1 MADNIKYTTSFI
13 PTKALAQKVDNLI
26 VMSENNRKQFERRWY
41 DNNFFDDG
49 FHFRYVS
56 RETGKIVDLSQHSS
70 SHTPMR
76 AIPKASRQIRGVANL
91 LLSPEYRPVVYPDE
105 NSLTNNREM
114 AKKEAQRKGL
124 WIQDQ
129 WETNEIKEKLI
140 EMVIGS
146 SKESVSFIKIWSDG
160 KERIRTVVRDAFDLY
175 LTGSVS
181 DIEDSPFV
189 IEAHPK
195 LIAQIKSNPAFK
207 QEDLDQINPDNKYAS
222 SEVKEA
228 YMRSKYGN
236 QMASDDVA
244 TLIQKE
250 AFIKEYVNRDNM
262 ADIIKNG
269 NKNDLEDLSLKE
281 IGDVVMRHA
290 FVAGGIVLLDEYL
303 AMDKY
308 PYIDFRFEPGPIY
321 QVPLI
326 ERFIPANKSLDT
338 VMSRIERYTNTMVTG
353 TWMKRKG
360 ENFEVNNIPG
370 GQVIEYEGTPP
381 VQGNIVQIPSFVF
394 NLIEQLNSI
403 IEEQGASTA
412 ALGQIPSGVKSGVA
426 IESLK
431 STEYANLKIASDQLK
446 KTVRRIGEQMISI
459 GSDFVVP
466 KTIMR
471 MDKQEPETLSFIGER
486 GISKRKEL
494 GIQIPEDVTVLHKD
508 VKVDIEVE
516 SGLGFTMEG
525 KKQTMQQIATF
536 MRDLAREGYLTQ
548 EAVKVVLDKFL
559 ETYQFGATQEFTEA
573 MNDGTQSS
581 KLTEDQLAQMKI
593 AIAEVLK
600 DLGLVGPESDQKL
613 VDSTKVGVGEM
624 MQDMAGGQ
632 NAT

>member
-26 VMSENNRKQFERRWY
+26 VMAENNRKQFERRWY

-70 SHTPMR
+70 SNTPMR

-91 LLSPEYRPVVYPDE
+91 LLSPEYRSVVYPDE

-114 AKKEAQRKGL
+114 AKKEAQRKGW

-129 WETNEIKEKLI
+129 WEENEIKEKLI

-207 QEDLDQINPDNKYAS
+207 QEDLDQISPDNKYAS

-338 VMSRIERYTNTMVTG
+338 VMSRVERYTNTMVTG

-381 VQGNIVQIPSFVF
+381 VQGNIAPIPSFVF

-446 KTVRRIGEQMISI
+446 KTVRRIGERMISI
-459 GSDFVVP
+459 G
-466 KTIMR
+466 
-471 MDKQEPETLSFIGER
+471 
-486 GISKRKEL
+486 
-494 GIQIPEDVTVLHKD
+494 
-508 VKVDIEVE
+508 
-516 SGLGFTMEG
+516 
-525 KKQTMQQIATF
+525 
-536 MRDLAREGYLTQ
+536 
-548 EAVKVVLDKFL
+548 
-559 ETYQFGATQEFTEA
+559 
-573 MNDGTQSS
+573 
-581 KLTEDQLAQMKI
+581 
-593 AIAEVLK
+593 
-600 DLGLVGPESDQKL
+600 
-613 VDSTKVGVGEM
+613 
-624 MQDMAGGQ
+624 
-632 NAT
+632 

>member
-446 KTVRRIGEQMISI
+446 KTVRRIGERMISI
-459 GSDFVVP
+459 GSDFVIP

>member
-26 VMSENNRKQFERRWY
+26 VMAENNRKQFERRWY

-70 SHTPMR
+70 SNTPMR

-91 LLSPEYRPVVYPDE
+91 LLSPEYRSVVYPDE

-114 AKKEAQRKGL
+114 AKKEAQRKGW

-129 WETNEIKEKLI
+129 WEENEIKEKLI

-207 QEDLDQINPDNKYAS
+207 QEDLDQISPDNKYAS

-338 VMSRIERYTNTMVTG
+338 VMSRVERYTNTMVTG

-381 VQGNIVQIPSFVF
+381 VQGNIAPIPSFVF

-446 KTVRRIGEQMISI
+446 KTVRRIGERMISI
-459 GSDFVVP
+459 GSDFVIP

-613 VDSTKVGVGEM
+613 VDSTKVGV
-624 MQDMAGGQ
+624 
-632 NAT
+632 